1 MRRLSWEACGFC
13 EGGGDSEFMST
24 VSTALLGNANEIH
37 FPNAIRYAI
46 HLKYTSA
53 FQITFGIA
61 FLRPKIK

>member
-1 MRRLSWEACGFC
+1 
-13 EGGGDSEFMST
+13 MST